1 VDVWAFALYA
11 LRRLTLDKA
20 MERLSKKIGV
30 KAVAIRMP
38 MAEAAIDVD
47 KVSDLYLVR
56 KIVDQRHSSVKG
68 A

>member
-1 VDVWAFALYA
+1 
-11 LRRLTLDKA
+11 

-56 KIVDQRHSSVKG
+56 KIVEQRYSSVKG